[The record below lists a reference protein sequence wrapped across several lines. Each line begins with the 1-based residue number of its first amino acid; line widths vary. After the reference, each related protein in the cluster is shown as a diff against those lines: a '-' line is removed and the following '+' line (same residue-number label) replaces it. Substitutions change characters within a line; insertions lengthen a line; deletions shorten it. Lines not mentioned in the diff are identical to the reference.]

1 MIPTTNVWGTKWF
14 FDIQKLN
21 TESSDVKVKWFWFL
35 SDCST
40 AEKRMLTIF
49 ESINIYYARHAIVS
63 RQWWIKLCAQ
73 KN

>member
-40 AEKRMLTIF
+40 AEKECSQFLNQLTFIM
-49 ESINIYYARHAIVS
+49 
-63 RQWWIKLCAQ
+63 QDMP
-73 KN
+73 